1 MDAWCEL
8 NCVAEASAFFEGLL
22 QQGASIAQIMK
33 RRSEI
38 VTLSLVQERTDIRRK
53 PQGARKHNQRAE
65 ALASGDETLESVIA
79 ARKNIPESD
88 VVRDYKSNQKK
99 VIATTVGK

>member
-1 MDAWCEL
+1 MRICDVHCIPTANNPASGKAVL
-8 NCVAEASAFFEGLL
+8 FYLASLAAE
-22 QQGASIAQIMK
+22 
-33 RRSEI
+33 
-38 VTLSLVQERTDIRRK
+38 
-53 PQGARKHNQRAE
+53 RAE
-65 ALASGDETLESVIA
+65 ALASGDETLESLIA